1 MSNFAFIC
9 FVKKCKISQKKKCE
23 ISRKNEN
30 FEIFSAKQINAKKR
44 KSLHFFYERNSKNA
58 KLSATFLRND
68 FPISLIRPTSMVLK
82 LKTFKKIIKNIILR
96 PEKCLHK
103 LNFYSNYI
111 LTHGSVLFFRHICTF
126 GELDRKNAKE
136 TNNLLFIN
144 LTAVIQRL
152 QALKLKEFCQIYLS
166 KT

>member
-30 FEIFSAKQINAKKR
+30 FEIFSAKQINAKKL

-82 LKTFKKIIKNIILR
+82 LKTFKKIIKNIIL
-96 PEKCLHK
+96 K

-111 LTHGSVLFFRHICTF
+111 LTHGSVLFFRHTCTF
-126 GELDRKNAKE
+126 GELDLKNAKE
-136 TNNLLFIN
+136 TNNLMFIN